1 MLKIATWN
9 VNSVKA
15 RLGHLLDYIDG
26 GHADVLLLQELK
38 CTTEDFPLLEI
49 EARKWHAA
57 VLGQKTY
64 NGVAILSSQP
74 IAHVHRGLAGDR
86 SDEQARYIEGTIGDV
101 RVASLY
107 LPNGNP
113 VDTEKFPYKL
123 GWMERLYA
131 RARQLLSEDI
141 PFVLGGDYNVCPT
154 DADVY
159 DPEGWQNDALCRPES
174 RAAFRKILHL
184 GLTDALRA
192 LHPRAKLYTYWDYQQ
207 NRWARDQGLRI
218 DHLLLSPQAADRLDS
233 AGVDRGPRAKDKAS
247 DHTPTWI
254 RLR

>member
-1 MLKIATWN
+1 MP
-9 VNSVKA
+9 
-15 RLGHLLDYIDG
+15 R
-26 GHADVLLLQELK
+26 
-38 CTTEDFPLLEI
+38 
-49 EARKWHAA
+49 
-57 VLGQKTY
+57 
-64 NGVAILSSQP
+64 
-74 IAHVHRGLAGDR
+74 
-86 SDEQARYIEGTIGDV
+86 
-101 RVASLY
+101 
-107 LPNGNP
+107 
-113 VDTEKFPYKL
+113 
-123 GWMERLYA
+123 
-131 RARQLLSEDI
+131 
-141 PFVLGGDYNVCPT
+141 GGDYNVCPT